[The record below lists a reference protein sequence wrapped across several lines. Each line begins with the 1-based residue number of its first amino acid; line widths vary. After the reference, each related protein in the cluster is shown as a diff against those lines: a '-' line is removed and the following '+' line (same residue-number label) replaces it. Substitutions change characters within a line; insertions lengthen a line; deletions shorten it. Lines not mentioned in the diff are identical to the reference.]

1 MRSVLNRVWHFIT
14 GYSLLL
20 VGGALIALVWANLS
34 PGSYHHLVHLPLW
47 HDAPVGLSEDHGA
60 GPQRVLTLH
69 FLVNDMLMALF
80 FAMAA
85 KEVWEAVILPGGSL
99 RGKKALTPLIATIGG
114 MAGPAAVY
122 LGLAS
127 AMGLLAETGR
137 GWAIPTATDIAFS
150 YLVGRMVFG
159 ARHPAIG
166 FLLLLA
172 IADDAGGLAILAIF
186 YPSGEVAPLWLLLS
200 AAAALAVFMLA
211 NWLPR
216 RLDRG
221 RQDRPHSSWVR
232 RRLSFWPYAIAGCI
246 SWYAFWR
253 AGLHPALGL
262 LPVVPAI
269 PHAARD
275 FGIFA
280 ADEAYATDLLNRI
293 EHALKAPVQFVLLA
307 FGLLNAGVEFGA
319 ISAPTFLVLAGLMI
333 GKPLG
338 VFLFGWF
345 AAGPLRLGLPEGM
358 RLSDL
363 PLIGFVS
370 AIGFTV
376 ALFVATVAFPVGA
389 VQDAA
394 KMGALFSL
402 ASAIPAMI
410 FARAIRVERKP

>member
-1 MRSVLNRVWHFIT
+1 MNRIWDLIT
-14 GYSLLL
+14 TYSLLL
-20 VGGALIALVWANLS
+20 IGGALIALAWANLS

-47 HDAPVGLSEDHGA
+47 PDAPVGLRGDDGA
-60 GPQRVLTLH
+60 APQRVLTLH

-99 RGKKALTPLIATIGG
+99 RGKKALTPLIATLGG
-114 MAGPAAVY
+114 MAGPVAVY
-122 LGLAS
+122 LALAS
-127 AMGLLAETGR
+127 ALGVLAETGR

-150 YLVGRMVFG
+150 YLVGRMIFG

-200 AAAALAVFMLA
+200 AGAAMAVFVLA

-221 RQDRPHSSWVR
+221 RQDRPHSTWVR
-232 RRLSFWPYAIAGCI
+232 RALGPWPYVIAGCV

-280 ADEAYATDLLNRI
+280 EDEACSTDLLNRI
-293 EHALKAPVQFVLLA
+293 EHALKVPVQFVLFA
-307 FGLLNAGVEFGA
+307 FGLLNAGVGFGA

-338 VFLFGWF
+338 IFLFGWF
-345 AAGPLRLGLPEGM
+345 AAVPLRLGLPEGM

-363 PLIGFVS
+363 PVIGFVA

-376 ALFVATVAFPVGA
+376 ALFVATVAFPDGA

-394 KMGALFSL
+394 RMGALLSL
-402 ASAIPAMI
+402 ASAIPALLL
-410 FARAIRVERKP
+410 ARAMRVRRM